1 MTAVEKQAGDERR
14 RRDAEL
20 GAVRERVLAGMR
32 GIKEEFGLSY
42 GRLAEKTHYSRS
54 SWERFLNGKQ
64 WPSRAAVQQLADVV
78 GQDPAPLIALWE
90 HAEKLARR
98 NRRGETGPEIQRDQE
113 QEPGPEEPA
122 EREEREGTDG
132 PGQEG
137 RGEGWSEGR
146 GRAAPGS
153 GPEGSAGRGDLVREG
168 GPVRERE
175 PVREERRAPSD
186 APALSRGHDGIG
198 GSERGGAG
206 PAVQAAGVAAGD
218 GAAGAGAPDPYR
230 AAGFGAGPRSAGR
243 VRPLVH
249 MAIGAVMGALIVIA
263 VLGVRSAPDGARSD
277 AGKSTASGES
287 SGVTVQ
293 GAAERTPG
301 AESDHPLPGCSGES
315 CLGREPQTMNCQW
328 DAKTVRLLYL
338 RGLRIQLRHSAAC
351 QAVWGRLENGAIG
364 DGVIITD
371 KGSRT
376 EESTIRVDRDTY
388 TRMLSVAEYPLS
400 TISICGVIPKVK
412 EQECDPPQD
421 APQP

>member
-1 MTAVEKQAGDERR
+1 MTAVEKQTGDEGR

-20 GAVRERVLAGMR
+20 RAVRARVLAGMR
-32 GIKEEFGLSY
+32 RIKEEFGLSY

-64 WPSRAAVQQLADVV
+64 WPSRAAIQQLADVV

-98 NRRGETGPEIQRDQE
+98 SRRDGAEPLVRGE
-113 QEPGPEEPA
+113 QEPQRGERARPDARGPEVPG
-122 EREEREGTDG
+122 EGWHEGRDATAQAPGQG
-132 PGQEG
+132 PGPQERAG
-137 RGEGWSEGR
+137 RGEPVR
-146 GRAAPGS
+146 GG
-153 GPEGSAGRGDLVREG
+153 E
-168 GPVRERE
+168 PVRERGPVQE
-175 PVREERRAPSD
+175 PVQEGEWGSVREERPAPGGV
-186 APALSRGHDGIG
+186 PALSREPDGG
-198 GSERGGAG
+198 DGSARAGSG
-206 PAVQAAGVAAGD
+206 PATASAGGPAAPE
-218 GAAGAGAPDPYR
+218 PDR
-230 AAGFGAGPRSAGR
+230 AAGPGHRPAGR

-249 MAIGAVMGALIVIA
+249 MAIGAVVGALVVIA
-263 VLGVRSAPDGARSD
+263 VVGPKSAPDGARSD
-277 AGKSTASGES
+277 AGKPTASGES
-287 SGVTVQ
+287 SGVKAQ
-293 GAAERTPG
+293 GAADRTPG
-301 AESDHPLPGCSGES
+301 ADSDHPLPGCSGES

-351 QAVWGRLENGAIG
+351 KAVWGRLENGAIG

-400 TISICGVIPKVK
+400 TISLCGVIPKVK
-412 EQECDPPQD
+412 EQECDPAQD

>member
-1 MTAVEKQAGDERR
+1 MTAVEERARDERR

-20 GAVRERVLAGMR
+20 RAVRERVLAGMR
-32 GIKEEFGLSY
+32 RIKEEFGLSY

-64 WPSRAAVQQLADVV
+64 WPSRAAIQQLADVV
-78 GQDPAPLIALWE
+78 GQDPTPLIALWE
-90 HAEKLARR
+90 HAEELARR
-98 NRRGETGPEIQRDQE
+98 SRREGAGPEAQGEQEPERGEREGQDEGRGVTA
-113 QEPGPEEPA
+113 PGPEEPTGRGKPVRDG
-122 EREEREGTDG
+122 EPLREERPAAGGAPASSREPDG
-132 PGQEG
+132 
-137 RGEGWSEGR
+137 
-146 GRAAPGS
+146 AD
-153 GPEGSAGRGDLVREG
+153 GSA
-168 GPVRERE
+168 
-175 PVREERRAPSD
+175 RA
-186 APALSRGHDGIG
+186 
-198 GSERGGAG
+198 GAG
-206 PAVQAAGVAAGD
+206 PAAEPAG
-218 GAAGAGAPDPYR
+218 GAAPATGAAPDPDR
-230 AAGFGAGPRSAGR
+230 SAGPWPRPAGR

-249 MAIGAVMGALIVIA
+249 MAIGAVVGALIVIA
-263 VLGVRSAPDGARSD
+263 VLGVKSPPDGARSD
-277 AGKSTASGES
+277 AGKPAASGET
-287 SGVTVQ
+287 SGVTAQ
-293 GAAERTPG
+293 SAAERTPG

-376 EESTIRVDRDTY
+376 EDSTIRVDRDTY

>member
-1 MTAVEKQAGDERR
+1 MTAVEKQARDERR

-20 GAVRERVLAGMR
+20 WAVRERVLVGMR
-32 GIKEEFGLSY
+32 RIKEEFGLSY

-64 WPSRAAVQQLADVV
+64 WPSRAAIQQLADVV
-78 GQDPAPLIALWE
+78 GQDPTPLIALWE

-98 NRRGETGPEIQRDQE
+98 SRRERVGPEVRGEQEPERGERGEREGTDGLGPEGQGEGQDEGRGATA
-113 QEPGPEEPA
+113 PGPEEPA
-122 EREEREGTDG
+122 
-132 PGQEG
+132 G
-137 RGEGWSEGR
+137 RGK
-146 GRAAPGS
+146 P
-153 GPEGSAGRGDLVREG
+153 VRDGE
-168 GPVRERE
+168 PVRERG
-175 PVREERRAPSD
+175 PAREERPAPGG
-186 APALSRGHDGIG
+186 APASSREPDGAD
-198 GSERGGAG
+198 GSARAGAG
-206 PAVQAAGVAAGD
+206 PAAEPAGGPAT
-218 GAAGAGAPDPYR
+218 GAAPDPDR
-230 AAGFGAGPRSAGR
+230 AAGPGPRPAGR

-249 MAIGAVMGALIVIA
+249 MAIGAVVGALIVIA
-263 VLGVRSAPDGARSD
+263 VLGVKSAPDGARSD
-277 AGKSTASGES
+277 AGKPTASGERS
-287 SGVTVQ
+287 EVMAQ

-400 TISICGVIPKVK
+400 SISICGVIPKAK
-412 EQECDPPQD
+412 EQECDPAQD

>member
-1 MTAVEKQAGDERR
+1 MTAVEKQARDERL

-20 GAVRERVLAGMR
+20 RAVRERVLAGMR
-32 GIKEEFGLSY
+32 RIKEEFGLSY

-64 WPSRAAVQQLADVV
+64 WPSRAAIQQLADVV

-98 NRRGETGPEIQRDQE
+98 SRREGAGPEVQGEQEPERGEGGEPERTDGPGAEGLGGGQDEGRGAST
-113 QEPGPEEPA
+113 PGPEEPA
-122 EREEREGTDG
+122 SRGKSLREG
-132 PGQEG
+132 
-137 RGEGWSEGR
+137 
-146 GRAAPGS
+146 
-153 GPEGSAGRGDLVREG
+153 
-168 GPVRERE
+168 E
-175 PVREERRAPSD
+175 PVREERPAPGG
-186 APALSRGHDGIG
+186 APASSR
-198 GSERGGAG
+198 E
-206 PAVQAAGVAAGD
+206 PD
-218 GAAGAGAPDPYR
+218 GADESAGAGTGPAAEPAGSAVTATGAAPDPDR
-230 AAGFGAGPRSAGR
+230 AAGPGPRPVGR
-243 VRPLVH
+243 ARPLVH
-249 MAIGAVMGALIVIA
+249 MAIGAVVGALIVIG
-263 VLGVRSAPDGARSD
+263 VLGVKSPPDGARSD
-277 AGKSTASGES
+277 AGKSAASGES
-287 SGVTVQ
+287 SGVAAQ
-293 GAAERTPG
+293 AAAERTPG

-376 EESTIRVDRDTY
+376 EDSTIRVDRDTY

-400 TISICGVIPKVK
+400 SISICGVIPKVK

>member
-1 MTAVEKQAGDERR
+1 MTAVEKQARDERR

-20 GAVRERVLAGMR
+20 RAVRERVLAGMR
-32 GIKEEFGLSY
+32 RIKEEFGLSY

-64 WPSRAAVQQLADVV
+64 WPSRAAIQQLADVV
-78 GQDPAPLIALWE
+78 GEDPKPLIALWE
-90 HAEKLARR
+90 RAEELARR
-98 NRRGETGPEIQRDQE
+98 SRREGVGGQGEEEEEKQGEEKKQGEQGE
-113 QEPGPEEPA
+113 QEEEGEPGG
-122 EREEREGTDG
+122 REERIRESD
-132 PGQEG
+132 PI
-137 RGEGWSEGR
+137 
-146 GRAAPGS
+146 
-153 GPEGSAGRGDLVREG
+153 REG
-168 GPVRERE
+168 GPVREQEPAGERAPVSDGDPEREGAPARE
-175 PVREERRAPSD
+175 PASASAPPKE
-186 APALSRGHDGIG
+186 PA
-198 GSERGGAG
+198 
-206 PAVQAAGVAAGD
+206 
-218 GAAGAGAPDPYR
+218 APDEPDR
-230 AAGFGAGPRSAGR
+230 PAPRPAGR

-249 MAIGAVMGALIVIA
+249 MAIGAVVGALVVIA
-263 VLGVRSAPDGARSD
+263 VLGVKSTPDGARSD
-277 AGKSTASGES
+277 AGKPTASAEKA
-287 SGVTVQ
+287 GVEAQ
-293 GAAERTPG
+293 GATERTPG

-328 DAKTVRLLYL
+328 DATTVRLLYL

-400 TISICGVIPKVK
+400 TISICGTIPKVK
-412 EQECDPPQD
+412 EQECDPAQD

>member
-1 MTAVEKQAGDERR
+1 MTAVEKQARDERR

-20 GAVRERVLAGMR
+20 SAVRERVLAGMR
-32 GIKEEFGLSY
+32 RIKEEFGLSY

-54 SWERFLNGKQ
+54 SWERYLNGKQ
-64 WPSRAAVQQLADVV
+64 WPSRAAIQQLADVV
-78 GQDPAPLIALWE
+78 GQDPTPLIALWE
-90 HAEKLARR
+90 HAEKLARIS
-98 NRRGETGPEIQRDQE
+98 RREGAGPEVHGE
-113 QEPGPEEPA
+113 QQPERGGRVEREGTFGLGPEGLGEGQDGGRGATAPGPEE
-122 EREEREGTDG
+122 
-132 PGQEG
+132 
-137 RGEGWSEGR
+137 
-146 GRAAPGS
+146 AAGH
-153 GPEGSAGRGDLVREG
+153 GK
-168 GPVRERE
+168 PVRDGE
-175 PVREERRAPSD
+175 PVREERPAPGGAPVSSREPDGADGSARA
-186 APALSRGHDGIG
+186 
-198 GSERGGAG
+198 GAG
-206 PAVQAAGVAAGD
+206 PAAEPAG
-218 GAAGAGAPDPYR
+218 GAATATGAAPDPDR
-230 AAGFGAGPRSAGR
+230 AAGPGPRPAGR

-249 MAIGAVMGALIVIA
+249 MAIGAVVGALIVIA
-263 VLGVRSAPDGARSD
+263 VLGVKSAPDGARSD
-277 AGKSTASGES
+277 AGKQAASGES
-287 SGVTVQ
+287 SAVKAQ
-293 GAAERTPG
+293 SAAERTPG

-412 EQECDPPQD
+412 EQECDPPQA

>member
-1 MTAVEKQAGDERR
+1 MTAVEKQTGDEGR

-20 GAVRERVLAGMR
+20 RAVRARVLAGMR
-32 GIKEEFGLSY
+32 RIKEEFGLSY

-64 WPSRAAVQQLADVV
+64 WPSRAAIQQLADVV

-98 NRRGETGPEIQRDQE
+98 SRRDGAEPLVRGEQEPQRGERARPDARGPEVPGEGWHEGRDATAQAPG
-113 QEPGPEEPA
+113 QGQGPGPEEQA
-122 EREEREGTDG
+122 
-132 PGQEG
+132 G
-137 RGEGWSEGR
+137 RGEPVR
-146 GRAAPGS
+146 GG
-153 GPEGSAGRGDLVREG
+153 E
-168 GPVRERE
+168 PVRERGPVQE
-175 PVREERRAPSD
+175 GEWGSVREER
-186 APALSRGHDGIG
+186 PASAG
-198 GSERGGAG
+198 G
-206 PAVQAAGVAAGD
+206 PAAST
-218 GAAGAGAPDPYR
+218 GAAPEPGR
-230 AAGFGAGPRSAGR
+230 AAGPGHRPAGR

-249 MAIGAVMGALIVIA
+249 MAIGAVVGALVVIA
-263 VLGVRSAPDGARSD
+263 VVGPKSAPDGARSD
-277 AGKSTASGES
+277 AGKPTASGES
-287 SGVTVQ
+287 SGVKAQ
-293 GAAERTPG
+293 GAADRTPG
-301 AESDHPLPGCSGES
+301 ADSDHPLPGCSGES

-351 QAVWGRLENGAIG
+351 KAVWGRLENGAIG

-400 TISICGVIPKVK
+400 TISLCGVIPKVK
-412 EQECDPPQD
+412 EQECDPAQD

>member
-1 MTAVEKQAGDERR
+1 MTAVEKQDRDERR

-20 GAVRERVLAGMR
+20 SAVRERVLAGMR
-32 GIKEEFGLSY
+32 QIKEEFGLSY

-64 WPSRAAVQQLADVV
+64 WPSRAAIQQLADVV
-78 GQDPAPLIALWE
+78 GQDPTPLVALWE

-98 NRRGETGPEIQRDQE
+98 SRRDGAGPEGRGE
-113 QEPGPEEPA
+113 QEP
-122 EREEREGTDG
+122 ERGERGEREGTDG
-132 PGQEG
+132 LSEGRDEG
-137 RGEGWSEGR
+137 RG
-146 GRAAPGS
+146 ATAPEPEEPT
-153 GPEGSAGRGDLVREG
+153 GPGKPVRDGE
-168 GPVRERE
+168 PVRERG
-175 PVREERRAPSD
+175 PVREERPAPGGARSSPREPDGADRPARA
-186 APALSRGHDGIG
+186 
-198 GSERGGAG
+198 GAG
-206 PAVQAAGVAAGD
+206 PAAEPFG
-218 GAAGAGAPDPYR
+218 GAATAPGAAPDPDR
-230 AAGFGAGPRSAGR
+230 GAWPGPRPAGR

-249 MAIGAVMGALIVIA
+249 MAIGAVVGALVVIA

-277 AGKSTASGES
+277 AGKPTVSGES
-287 SGVTVQ
+287 SGVVTAQ

-338 RGLRIQLRHSAAC
+338 RGLRIQLRHSASC

-412 EQECDPPQD
+412 EQECDPSQD

>member
-1 MTAVEKQAGDERR
+1 MTAVEEQARDERR

-20 GAVRERVLAGMR
+20 RAVRERVLAGMR
-32 GIKEEFGLSY
+32 RIKEEFGLSY

-64 WPSRAAVQQLADVV
+64 WPSRAAIQQLADVV
-78 GQDPAPLIALWE
+78 GQDPTPLIALWE
-90 HAEKLARR
+90 HAEELARR
-98 NRRGETGPEIQRDQE
+98 SRREGAGPEAQGE
-113 QEPGPEEPA
+113 QEP
-122 EREEREGTDG
+122 EREEREGTDEG
-132 PGQEG
+132 PG
-137 RGEGWSEGR
+137 
-146 GRAAPGS
+146 ATAPG
-153 GPEGSAGRGDLVREG
+153 PEEPTGREK
-168 GPVRERE
+168 PVRDGE
-175 PVREERRAPSD
+175 PLREERPAAGG
-186 APALSRGHDGIG
+186 APASSREPDGAD
-198 GSERGGAG
+198 GSARAGAG
-206 PAVQAAGVAAGD
+206 PAAEPAG
-218 GAAGAGAPDPYR
+218 GAVPATGAAPDPDR
-230 AAGFGAGPRSAGR
+230 AAGPWTRPAGR

-249 MAIGAVMGALIVIA
+249 MAIGAVVGALIVIA
-263 VLGVRSAPDGARSD
+263 VLGVKSPSDGARSD
-277 AGKSTASGES
+277 AGKPAASGET
-287 SGVTVQ
+287 SGVTAQ
-293 GAAERTPG
+293 SAAERTPG

-376 EESTIRVDRDTY
+376 EDSTIRVDRDTY

>member
-1 MTAVEKQAGDERR
+1 MTAVEERARDERR

-20 GAVRERVLAGMR
+20 RAVRERVLAGMR
-32 GIKEEFGLSY
+32 RIKEEFGLSY

-64 WPSRAAVQQLADVV
+64 WPSRAAIQQLADVV
-78 GQDPAPLIALWE
+78 GQDPTPLIALWE
-90 HAEKLARR
+90 HAEELARR
-98 NRRGETGPEIQRDQE
+98 SRREGAGPEAQGEQEPERGEREGTDEGPGATT
-113 QEPGPEEPA
+113 PGPEEPTGR
-122 EREEREGTDG
+122 EKPVRDGEPLREERPAAGGAPASSREPDG
-132 PGQEG
+132 
-137 RGEGWSEGR
+137 
-146 GRAAPGS
+146 AD
-153 GPEGSAGRGDLVREG
+153 GSA
-168 GPVRERE
+168 
-175 PVREERRAPSD
+175 RA
-186 APALSRGHDGIG
+186 
-198 GSERGGAG
+198 GAG
-206 PAVQAAGVAAGD
+206 PAAEPAG
-218 GAAGAGAPDPYR
+218 GAAPATGAAPDPDR
-230 AAGFGAGPRSAGR
+230 SAGPWPRPAGR

-249 MAIGAVMGALIVIA
+249 MAIGAVVGALIVIA
-263 VLGVRSAPDGARSD
+263 VLGVKSPADGARSD
-277 AGKSTASGES
+277 AGKPAASGET
-287 SGVTVQ
+287 SGVTAQ
-293 GAAERTPG
+293 SAAERTPG

-376 EESTIRVDRDTY
+376 EDSTIRVDRDTY

>member
-1 MTAVEKQAGDERR
+1 MTAVEKRARDERR

-78 GQDPAPLIALWE
+78 GQDPAPLITLWE
-90 HAEKLARR
+90 HAERLARR
-98 NRRGETGPEIQRDQE
+98 NRREETGPEIQRDQE
-113 QEPGPEEPA
+113 QEPGPGQSA
-122 EREEREGTDG
+122 ERGEREGTDG

-137 RGEGWSEGR
+137 RGEGR
-146 GRAAPGS
+146 GRAAPGQ
-153 GPEGSAGRGDLVREG
+153 GQEESAGRGD
-168 GPVRERE
+168 PVRERE

-186 APALSRGHDGIG
+186 APALSQGHDGVG
-198 GSERGGAG
+198 GSARGGAG
-206 PAVQAAGVAAGD
+206 PAVQAAGGAVTE
-218 GAAGAGAPDPYR
+218 GAAGPGAPDPYR
-230 AAGFGAGPRSAGR
+230 AAGFGPGQRSAGR

-249 MAIGAVMGALIVIA
+249 MAIGAVVGALIVIA
-263 VLGVRSAPDGARSD
+263 VLGVRSDPDGARSD

-287 SGVTVQ
+287 SGVTAQ
-293 GAAERTPG
+293 GAAERAPG

-400 TISICGVIPKVK
+400 TISLCGVIPKVK

>member
-1 MTAVEKQAGDERR
+1 MTAVENQARDERR

-32 GIKEEFGLSY
+32 RIKEEFGLSY

-64 WPSRAAVQQLADVV
+64 WPSRAAIQQLADVV
-78 GQDPAPLIALWE
+78 GQDPTPLIDLWE

-98 NRRGETGPEIQRDQE
+98 SRREGAGPEARGEREPERGE
-113 QEPGPEEPA
+113 AG
-122 EREEREGTDG
+122 GTDG
-132 PGQEG
+132 LGPEG
-137 RGEGWSEGR
+137 RGEGRDEGR
-146 GRAAPGS
+146 GATAPG
-153 GPEGSAGRGDLVREG
+153 PERPTDRGKPVRDGEPLREERPAPGGAPASSREPDGAGGSAG
-168 GPVRERE
+168 
-175 PVREERRAPSD
+175 A
-186 APALSRGHDGIG
+186 
-198 GSERGGAG
+198 GAG
-206 PAVQAAGVAAGD
+206 PAAEPAG
-218 GAAGAGAPDPYR
+218 GAAPATGAAPDPDR
-230 AAGFGAGPRSAGR
+230 AAGPWHRPAGR

-249 MAIGAVMGALIVIA
+249 MAIGAVVGALIVIA
-263 VLGVRSAPDGARSD
+263 VLGVKSPPDGARSD
-277 AGKSTASGES
+277 AGKPAASGET
-287 SGVTVQ
+287 SGVTAQSAV
-293 GAAERTPG
+293 ERTPG

-376 EESTIRVDRDTY
+376 EDSTIRVDRDTY

>member
-1 MTAVEKQAGDERR
+1 MTAVEKQARDERR
-14 RRDAEL
+14 QRDAEL
-20 GAVRERVLAGMR
+20 SAVREQVLAGMR
-32 GIKEEFGLSY
+32 RIKEEFGLSY

-54 SWERFLNGKQ
+54 SWERYLNGKQ
-64 WPSRAAVQQLADVV
+64 WPSRAAIQQLADVV
-78 GQDPAPLIALWE
+78 GQDPTPLIALWE

-98 NRRGETGPEIQRDQE
+98 SRREGAGPEVQG
-113 QEPGPEEPA
+113 EPEPEG
-122 EREEREGTDG
+122 RGSVEREGTDG
-132 PGQEG
+132 L
-137 RGEGWSEGR
+137 
-146 GRAAPGS
+146 
-153 GPEGSAGRGDLVREG
+153 GPEGLGEGQDEGRRATAPGRGPEEPAGRGK
-168 GPVRERE
+168 PVRERE
-175 PVREERRAPSD
+175 PVREERPAPGVAPAPSRE
-186 APALSRGHDGIG
+186 PDG
-198 GSERGGAG
+198 SDRSARAGAG
-206 PAVQAAGVAAGD
+206 PAAEPAG
-218 GAAGAGAPDPYR
+218 GAATATGAAPDPDR
-230 AAGFGAGPRSAGR
+230 VAGPGPRPAGR

-249 MAIGAVMGALIVIA
+249 MAIGAVVGALIVIA
-263 VLGVRSAPDGARSD
+263 VLGVKSAPDGARADS
-277 AGKSTASGES
+277 GKPTASGES
-287 SGVTVQ
+287 SAVTAQ

-412 EQECDPPQD
+412 EQECDPSQD

>member
-1 MTAVEKQAGDERR
+1 MTAVEKQNRDERR

-20 GAVRERVLAGMR
+20 SAVRERVLAGMR
-32 GIKEEFGLSY
+32 RIKEEFGLSY

-54 SWERFLNGKQ
+54 SWERYLNGKQ
-64 WPSRAAVQQLADVV
+64 WPSRAAIQQLADVV

-90 HAEKLARR
+90 HAERLARR
-98 NRRGETGPEIQRDQE
+98 SRREGAGPEVQGEPGRGGRVEREGTDGLGPEGLGEGQDEGRDATA
-113 QEPGPEEPA
+113 PGPEEPA
-122 EREEREGTDG
+122 
-132 PGQEG
+132 G
-137 RGEGWSEGR
+137 RGKPVRDGEPLRER
-146 GRAAPGS
+146 GPVQEQRPAPGGAPAS
-153 GPEGSAGRGDLVREG
+153 P
-168 GPVRERE
+168 RE
-175 PVREERRAPSD
+175 PDGSDRSARA
-186 APALSRGHDGIG
+186 
-198 GSERGGAG
+198 GAG
-206 PAVQAAGVAAGD
+206 PAAEPTGSAAAAT
-218 GAAGAGAPDPYR
+218 GAAPDPDR
-230 AAGFGAGPRSAGR
+230 AAGPGRRPAGR

-249 MAIGAVMGALIVIA
+249 MAIGAAVGALIVIA
-263 VLGVRSAPDGARSD
+263 VLGVKSAPDGARSD
-277 AGKSTASGES
+277 AGKPTASGES
-287 SGVTVQ
+287 WAVTAQ

-400 TISICGVIPKVK
+400 TISLCGVIPKVK
-412 EQECDPPQD
+412 EQECDPSQD